1 MPELANLN
9 LKSINKFKS
18 LIDFSSFKK
27 IMRHFI
33 FPKICFRIKKTTQPK
48 SIIYKTPQA
57 GVTLIEL
64 VITIVVLGI
73 ALAGLVSALSVG
85 IGRSAQPM
93 WEGKAL
99 ELTQAYLDEIL
110 AMAFDDQTPSG
121 GGEVSAALTPCS
133 YSNEGQG
140 RELFDDVDD
149 YNGVSDNPPVLI
161 DSTIDMSRY
170 TNYQVDI
177 LVVCAGT
184 DLGLDSDDMAKRITI
199 TISVPSGEARSVA
212 IYKGNY

>member
-1 MPELANLN
+1 MPELACFNV
-9 LKSINKFKS
+9 KFKHVVKF
-18 LIDFSSFKK
+18 I
-27 IMRHFI
+27 RHFYFSI
-33 FPKICFRIKKTTQPK
+33 KCLCLFGSPNSALKINQSIKVKK
-48 SIIYKTPQA
+48 HLQA

-64 VITIVVLGI
+64 IITIVVMGI
-73 ALAGLVSALSVG
+73 ALAALVSSLSVG

-99 ELTQAYLDEIL
+99 ELSQAYLDEVL

-121 GGEVSAALTPCS
+121 GGEVLAAENPCS

-140 RELFDDVDD
+140 RELYDDVDD
-149 YNGVSDNPPVLI
+149 YNGVSDSPPVLI

-177 LVVCAGT
+177 TVVCAGT
-184 DLGLDSDDMAKRITI
+184 DLGLDNNDMAKRITV
-199 TISVPSGEARSVA
+199 TVSVPSGESRSVA